1 MATTVQN
8 PSDASMVSLVSGI
21 VDDVQDLITQQIKLT
36 RAEVVSDLRT
46 AGGIAVTFAIGAG
59 LSLLAAI
66 LACLMLV
73 YLLHWVTSPPGS
85 DAASV
90 PLWAC
95 FGIVGA
101 AVGVLGGSMIA
112 AGKKKLDA
120 SNLLPEKAAIAFKE
134 NVECLMNKN

>member
-21 VDDVQDLITQQIKLT
+21 VDDVQELIVQQVKLT
-36 RAEVVSDLRT
+36 RAE
-46 AGGIAVTFAIGAG
+46 IGADVRKAG
-59 LSLLAAI
+59 EIAFMFATGAGILLLGAI

-73 YLLHWVTSPPGS
+73 YLLHWLTSPAGS
-85 DAASV
+85 DVATI

-101 AVGVLGGSMIA
+101 AFGILGGCLVASS
-112 AGKKKLDA
+112 KKKLDTTV
-120 SNLLPEKAAIAFKE
+120 LVPEQAAIALKE
-134 NVECLMNKN
+134 NVECLMSKN

>member
-21 VDDVQDLITQQIKLT
+21 VDDVHELILQQIKLT
-36 RAEVVSDLRT
+36 RAEIESDLRK
-46 AGGIAVTFAIGAG
+46 ARDIAFLFAAGAG
-59 LSLLAAI
+59 VLLIGVI

-73 YLLHWVTSPPGS
+73 YLLHWLTSPVES
-85 DAASV
+85 DLASI

-101 AVGVLGGSMIA
+101 AFGVFGGSVIA
-112 AGKKKLDA
+112 AGKKKARCEHSSPRTIRHRL
-120 SNLLPEKAAIAFKE
+120 
-134 NVECLMNKN
+134 